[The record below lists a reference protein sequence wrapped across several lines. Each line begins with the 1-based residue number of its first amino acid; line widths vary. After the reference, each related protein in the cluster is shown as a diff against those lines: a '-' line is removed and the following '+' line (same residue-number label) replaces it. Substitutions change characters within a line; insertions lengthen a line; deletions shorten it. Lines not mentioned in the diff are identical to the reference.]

1 MLFRK
6 IFAAIII
13 TASLASCSKIIESE
27 PTHQLDGSTRFETI
41 EDFDFALTGAYAL
54 FRSGN
59 YYGGGSNAFVNLPDM
74 LSDNLNESTT
84 ESLGNYQTLSTWR
97 YAEDDPNIAATWQA
111 AYRIISQANL
121 LLRDID
127 DFSAT
132 EGGAVNRIKSQALAI
147 RALAHFDLLR
157 YWVEEYDRNST
168 KPGIPYITVFD
179 YEQKPARGT
188 VKETYDHIEA
198 DLQQARGL
206 INSGLDKAINATGK
220 AYIDIQG
227 VNAIMARVFLY
238 SNQLDSAI
246 KYSTLVINSIPLAS
260 RTNFPNI
267 WTDASTAEVIW
278 SVSFNAGEGRI
289 GDPVY
294 FVPNNRSSYRPN
306 PALVTMYDQVND
318 IRYSS
323 YFQVRSSSNGN
334 RLVLSKY
341 LAKAAQVS
349 RPDGVTNFK
358 AFRTGEMYLIRAE
371 AYARKGG
378 ANEALGLADLNTLRS
393 ARIAGFIA
401 GTETGTALLNA
412 IALERRKELISEGH
426 RWFDLKRTSK
436 TIIRS
441 SCSVF
446 CTLDPSNRAWTW
458 PLPIAEINAN
468 PNILPQ
474 NPGY

>member
-6 IFAAIII
+6 ILIAIVIVV
-13 TASLASCSKIIESE
+13 SLASCKKIIEAE
-27 PTHQLDGSTRFETI
+27 PTHQLDGSTRFTSI

-59 YYGGGSNAFVNLPDM
+59 YYGSGSNAFVNLPDM
-74 LSDNLNESTT
+74 LSDNLNETS
-84 ESLGNYQTLSTWR
+84 ESLGNYQTLSNWT
-97 YAEDDPNIAATWQA
+97 YAEDEPNIAATWQA
-111 AYRIISQANL
+111 GYRIISQANL
-121 LLRDID
+121 VLRDID
-127 DFSAT
+127 DFAASD
-132 EGGAVNRIKSQALAI
+132 EGAVNRIKAQALAI
-147 RALAHFDLLR
+147 RAMVHFDLLR
-157 YWVEEYDRNST
+157 YWVEDYDRNST

-179 YEQKPARGT
+179 YEQKPSRGT

-198 DLQQARGL
+198 DLQEARTL
-206 INSGLDKAINATGK
+206 LNNGLDKTINASGR
-220 AYIDIQG
+220 AYIDITG
-227 VNAIMARVFLY
+227 VNAILARVSLY
-238 SNQLDSAI
+238 SNQLDNAI
-246 KYSTLVINSIPLAS
+246 QYSTLVINSIPLAT

-267 WTDASTAEVIW
+267 WTDASTSEVIW

-306 PALVTMYDQVND
+306 PTLMTLYDQAND

-323 YFQVRSSSNGN
+323 YFQVRSN

-341 LAKAAQVS
+341 LAKAAQIS
-349 RPDGVTNFK
+349 KPDGITNFK

-378 ANEALGLADLNTLRS
+378 ANEVLALADLNTLRA
-393 ARIAGFIA
+393 ARIAGFVA
-401 GTETGTALLNA
+401 GIETGTALLNA

-426 RWFDLKRTSK
+426 RWFDLKRTTK
-436 TIIRS
+436 TISRTNCSIFCSLS
-441 SCSVF
+441 SS
-446 CTLDPSNRAWTW
+446 SRAWTW
-458 PLPIAEINAN
+458 PIPIGEINAN

-474 NPGY
+474 NTGY

>member
-1 MLFRK
+1 MLIRK
-6 IFAAIII
+6 ILIAIIAI
-13 TASLASCSKIIESE
+13 ASFTSCKKVIESE
-27 PTHQLDGSTRFETI
+27 PTHQLDGTTRFETI

-59 YYGGGSNAFVNLPDM
+59 YYGSGSNAFVNLPDM
-74 LSDNLNESTT
+74 ISDNLNETS
-84 ESLGNYQTLSTWR
+84 ESLGNYQNMSTWR
-97 YAEDDPNIAATWQA
+97 YAEDEPNIAATWQA
-111 AYRIISQANL
+111 AYRVTSQANL
-121 LLRDID
+121 LLGNID
-127 DFSAT
+127 KFSAT
-132 EGGAVNRIKSQALAI
+132 DAGAVNRIKAQALAI
-147 RALAHFDLLR
+147 RAMVHFDLLR
-157 YWVEEYDRNST
+157 YWVEDYDRNST

-188 VKETYDHIEA
+188 VKETYDHIEG

-206 INSGLDKAINATGK
+206 INSGLDKTINATGK

-227 VNAIMARVFLY
+227 INAIMARVFLY

-246 KYSTLVINSIPLAS
+246 KYSTIVINAIPLAS

-267 WTDASTAEVIW
+267 WTDASTSEVIW
-278 SVSFNAGEGRI
+278 TVSFNAGEGRI

-306 PALVTMYDQVND
+306 PALVNLYDQVND

-323 YFQVRSSSNGN
+323 YFQLRSN
-334 RLVLSKY
+334 RLVVSKY
-341 LAKAAQVS
+341 LAKAAQVP
-349 RPDGVTNFK
+349 RPDGITNFK

-371 AYARKGG
+371 ANARKGG
-378 ANEALGLADLNTLRS
+378 ANEVTALTDLNTLRA
-393 ARIAGFIA
+393 ARIAGFVA
-401 GTETGTALLNA
+401 GAETGAALINA
-412 IALERRKELISEGH
+412 IALERRKELICEGH
-426 RWFDLKRTSK
+426 RWFDLKRTTK
-436 TIIRS
+436 TISRS

-446 CTLDPSNRAWTW
+446 CTLDASNRAWTW